1 MRLLLDALAPAARA
15 WLPRFTAE
23 PVGDFYLAGSAALA
37 LHLGH
42 RRVGHLDLMS
52 AVGRLAPAHR
62 RDLLSWLLAEDPGL
76 KVETARDGY
85 LLVRDH
91 DGVEL
96 QFFWYPYP
104 LIAPTQEADGCEVA
118 SLLDLA
124 LMKLGAVISRATVR
138 DLADLEHICR
148 VLPLGMILERAPEK
162 FGHVVDFPLQ
172 ALKALAD
179 VEVLGDG
186 DDAETRRLTDWGRS
200 AARELGRVHLGLD
213 SAALS

>member
-1 MRLLLDALAPAARA
+1 VRLSLDALAPAART
-15 WLPRFTAE
+15 WLPRLAAE
-23 PVGDFYLAGSAALA
+23 PISDFYLAGSAALA

-42 RRVGHLDLMS
+42 RTVGHLDLMS
-52 AVGRLAPAHR
+52 AVGRLAPADR
-62 RDLLSWLLAEDPGL
+62 RDLLSWLLARDAGL

-85 LLVRDH
+85 LLVRDR

-104 LIAPTQEADGCEVA
+104 LIEPTEAAEGCEVA

-138 DLADLEHICR
+138 DLADLEHITR
-148 VLPLGMILERAPEK
+148 VLPLATVLERAPEK

-179 VEVLGDG
+179 LEILGAG
-186 DDAETRRLTDWGRS
+186 DDAETHRLRDWGRS

-213 SAALS
+213 SAARS

>member
-1 MRLLLDALAPAARA
+1 MTLRLDALTPAART
-15 WLPRFTAE
+15 WLPRLAAE
-23 PVGDFYLAGSAALA
+23 SVGDFYLAGSAALA

-42 RRVGHLDLMS
+42 RLVGHLDLMS
-52 AVGRLAPAHR
+52 AVVRLAPADR
-62 RDLLSWLLAEDPGL
+62 RDRLQWLLAQDSAL

-85 LLVRDH
+85 LMVRDQNR
-91 DGVEL
+91 VEL

-104 LIAPTQEADGCEVA
+104 LIEPTEAAEGCEVA

-124 LMKLGAVISRATVR
+124 LMKLGAVISRATAR
-138 DLADLEHICR
+138 DLADLERITD
-148 VLPLGMILERAPEK
+148 VLPLATILDRAPEK

-179 VEVLGDG
+179 LEVLGEG
-186 DDAETRRLTDWGRS
+186 DDAETARLRDWGRS

-213 SAALS
+213 SAARS